1 MSPLYTSC
9 PTSIALTWEEVIY
22 KGATVENLKANSQSG
37 DPGRAVLLELPEK
50 ASCVFQLS
58 RS

>member
-1 MSPLYTSC
+1 MSPLYTC

-37 DPGRAVLLELPEK
+37 DPGRAVG
-50 ASCVFQLS
+50 AA
-58 RS
+58 